1 MPIRD
6 PINITID
13 RKTWKKLSKLRIDL
27 ESSSIDDV
35 LQRILQIIT
44 KFKLGIELKEGE
56 EQK

>member
-1 MPIRD
+1 MPIKD